1 MTIGILGSGNV
12 GGTLGTHWAR
22 AGHHV
27 IFGSRDP
34 ESNELRAL
42 AARATR
48 PDGQPSKAGTFRE
61 AGQAEVLLVATPWMA
76 TRAVL
81 ESFDG
86 LIGKV
91 LIDATNPLRP
101 DLSGLE
107 IGTSSSAA
115 EHVAEWA
122 HGGKV
127 VKAFNT
133 VGYNIMADPAFGADR
148 SVMFYCGDDAGAKH
162 TVRPLIEDLGFDA
175 VDAGPLSQARLLEPF
190 ALLWI
195 SLAYQQGL
203 GREIGFKL
211 LRR

>member
-12 GGTLGTHWAR
+12 GGTLGTRWAR

-34 ESNELRAL
+34 ESGEMQSLV
-42 AARATR
+42 ARATR
-48 PDGQPSKAGTFRE
+48 PDGRPSRAGTFRE
-61 AGQAEVLLVATPWMA
+61 AGEAEVLLVALPWMA

-86 LIGKV
+86 LIDKV
-91 LIDATNPLRP
+91 LIDATNPLVP

-115 EHVAEWA
+115 EHVAGWA
-122 HGGKV
+122 LGAKV

-148 SVMFYCGDDAGAKH
+148 PVMPYCGDHADAKQI
-162 TVRPLIEDLGFDA
+162 VRPLIADLGFDP
-175 VDAGPLSQARLLEPF
+175 VDAGPLRQARLLEPF

>member
-12 GGTLGTHWAR
+12 GGTLGTRWAR

-34 ESNELRAL
+34 ESGEMQSL

-48 PDGQPSKAGTFRE
+48 PDGRPSRAGTFRE
-61 AGQAEVLLVATPWMA
+61 AGEAEVLLVALPWMA

-86 LIGKV
+86 LIDKV
-91 LIDATNPLRP
+91 LIDATNPLVP

-115 EHVAEWA
+115 EHVAGWA
-122 HGGKV
+122 LGAKV

-148 SVMFYCGDDAGAKH
+148 PVMLYCGDHADAKQI
-162 TVRPLIEDLGFDA
+162 VRPLIADLGFDP
-175 VDAGPLSQARLLEPF
+175 VDAGPLRQARLLEPF